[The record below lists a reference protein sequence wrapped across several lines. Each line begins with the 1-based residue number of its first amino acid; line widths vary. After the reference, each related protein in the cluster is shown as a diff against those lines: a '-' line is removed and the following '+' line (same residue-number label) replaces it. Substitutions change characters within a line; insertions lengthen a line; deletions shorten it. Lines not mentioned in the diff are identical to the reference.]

1 METMPLLEVRHL
13 SKSYRT
19 AHLLPSR
26 QGQVVALRDVSF
38 VIERGSTV
46 ALVGVSGAGKT
57 TLARCLCF
65 LERADSG
72 EIRFEGLP
80 FARFRK
86 TATAVRPI
94 QMIFQDPGAS
104 LNPRF
109 TAFEVIEEPLRIVGR
124 GNRENNQR
132 IVHELMDVTGL
143 APDWSGRQSWQFS
156 GGQRARLAIARAL
169 AADPSLLILDESL
182 SGLDVSVRGHI
193 ANLLLDLQSTRGLSY
208 LLVTHDRDLA
218 AALADKVMSLRSGRL
233 VGESIPGI
241 EFRQEWAC
249 IG

>member
-1 METMPLLEVRHL
+1 METRPLLEVRHL

-19 AHLLPSR
+19 PHLLTSR
-26 QGQVVALRDVSF
+26 RDRVFVLQDVSF
-38 VIERGSTV
+38 AIERGSTV

-80 FARFRK
+80 LTRLRR
-86 TATAVRPI
+86 TATGVRPI

-109 TAFEVIEEPLRIVGR
+109 TAFEVIEEPLRIARLGD
-124 GNRENNQR
+124 REDRRQ

-143 APDWSGRQSWQFS
+143 APQWAARQAWQFS

-182 SGLDVSVRGHI
+182 SGLDASVRGHI
-193 ANLLLDLQSTRGLSY
+193 ANLLLDLQNTRELSY

-218 AALADKVMSLRSGRL
+218 AALADNVLSLRSGRL
-233 VGESIPGI
+233 VEESIRAI
-241 EFRQEWAC
+241 EFRQELAC
-249 IG
+249 TG